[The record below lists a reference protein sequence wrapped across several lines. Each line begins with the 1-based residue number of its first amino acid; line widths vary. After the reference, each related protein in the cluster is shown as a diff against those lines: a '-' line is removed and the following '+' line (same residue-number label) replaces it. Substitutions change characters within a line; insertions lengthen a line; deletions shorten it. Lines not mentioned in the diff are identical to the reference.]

1 MVLQRRQFI
10 LLKTYWETPISN
22 FPYSPNQML
31 FSWQIRTRVPVHSVM
46 LVPQICHDTPA
57 LLERRQTKYK
67 DLYDRQGSKQLLL
80 LKEGDSVGFKK
91 PDDKHLSPAVV
102 KGKHETPRSYL
113 LLIYLS
119 YLLLMKLA
127 ESIVEIDVVFIL
139 LTNHL
144 LL

>member
-1 MVLQRRQFI
+1 
-10 LLKTYWETPISN
+10 
-22 FPYSPNQML
+22 ML

-46 LVPQICHDTPA
+46 LVPQICHDTPV

-67 DLYDRQGSKQLLL
+67 GFYDRQGSKQLLL
-80 LKEGDSVGFKK
+80 LKEGDSVWFKK

-119 YLLLMKLA
+119 YLLLMKLP
-127 ESIVEIDVVFIL
+127 ETIVEIDVVFIL